1 MKHANKTSKS
11 LCERAVVWRRT
22 GYVFGQERKGKG
34 VGEHALFRLS
44 LDASLV
50 FFLFFFHHTLTHQ
63 AAVTT
68 YHSPGDRKNMS

>member
-22 GYVFGQERKGKG
+22 GYVFGRERKGKG

-44 LDASLV
+44 LDADLV
-50 FFLFFFHHTLTHQ
+50 CDEKKKKLTHP

>member
-1 MKHANKTSKS
+1 MKHENKTSKS

-22 GYVFGQERKGKG
+22 GYVFGRERKGKG

-44 LDASLV
+44 LDADLV
-50 FFLFFFHHTLTHQ
+50 FFFFRHTLTHP